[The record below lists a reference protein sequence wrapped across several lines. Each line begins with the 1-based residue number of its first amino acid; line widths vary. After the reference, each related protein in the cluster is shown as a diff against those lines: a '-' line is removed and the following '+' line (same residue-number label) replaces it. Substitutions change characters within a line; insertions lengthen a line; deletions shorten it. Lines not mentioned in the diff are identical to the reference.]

1 MANFYE
7 SNPDMQFNTDH
18 WIEWDGFVPQM
29 ESGFSD
35 AKKFTETKD
44 ARYEFA
50 PTTTEEALTNYK
62 AVFEAYA
69 QIIDGELYPH
79 LREID
84 NPGMQYKDG
93 KVTAPAAQVKFID
106 TLREAQI
113 LTFSVSRDYG
123 GQNFGLAAR
132 MPITEMVA
140 RADIG
145 TQIIISYFNM
155 SEMIE
160 FYGSDEMKKKY
171 LPLFAE
177 GKMLG
182 AMALTEPNIGSDLTN
197 AATKATKKE
206 DGSFVINGT
215 KIFITQGGG
224 FGEAKAAIFTIA
236 RSLDK
241 KGAFGLSF
249 FLVESDDIHVS
260 RIEEKVGLHSSATC
274 EILYENSKAQL
285 IGDEGAGLVKY
296 AINMMNG
303 ARIGIACQSL
313 GIAEAAYREAEKY
326 AEGRIQFG
334 VPIIQLTAV
343 KRMLDES
350 EARVHGAR
358 ALIYKASEMVDRY
371 FGNVKALTEKGEDEK
386 TIRKSELVARWD
398 KLAKILTPLAKFTAS
413 EFACKVAY
421 DAMQVHGG
429 VGYTEEYP
437 IAKIFRDARITTIY
451 EGTTQLQV
459 LAIIGGVVEGVNP
472 TSHLSQYFHELLG
485 GVAEEKYK
493 KVIAGYWTELGELT
507 SIYKEQEKPVKEHI
521 ALELCWH
528 LAYAIMAVF
537 LAKQLQIAK
546 TAGHDIVTEKERAL
560 NSLLLLADAQIAG
573 GRATIARMTR
583 TGA

>member
-7 SNPDMQFNTDH
+7 SNTDMQFNTDH

-29 ESGFSD
+29 ESGFAD
-35 AKKFTETKD
+35 AKKYAAAKD

-50 PTTTEEALTNYK
+50 PSSTEEALTNYK

-84 NPGMQYKDG
+84 KQGMQYKDG
-93 KVTAPAAQVKFID
+93 KVTPPAAQVKFIEA
-106 TLREAQI
+106 LKEAQI
-113 LTFSVSRDYG
+113 LTFSVSREYG

-197 AATKATKKE
+197 AATKAKKNE
-206 DGSFVINGT
+206 DGTFSINGT
-215 KIFITQGGG
+215 KIFITQGAG
-224 FGEAKAAIFTIA
+224 FGDAKAAIFTIA

-241 KGAFGLSF
+241 RGAFGLSF

-274 EILYENSKAQL
+274 EVLYENSKAQL
-285 IGDEGAGLVKY
+285 IGEEGAGLVKY

-326 AEGRIQFG
+326 AQGRIQFG

-343 KRMLDES
+343 KRMIDES
-350 EARVHGAR
+350 EARVQGAR

-371 FGNVKALTEKGEDEK
+371 FGNVKALTEQGQDEK
-386 TIRKSELVARWD
+386 TIRKSEQVARWD

-459 LAIIGGVVEGVNP
+459 LAIIGGVVEGVTP
-472 TSHLSQYFHELLG
+472 SSHLSQYFHELLNSLSDDKHK
-485 GVAEEKYK
+485 A
-493 KVIAGYWTELGELT
+493 ILSGYWAELSKLT
-507 SIYKEQEKPVKEHI
+507 LIYKEQEKQIKEHI

-528 LAYAIMAVF
+528 LAYTIMTVF
-537 LAKQLQIAK
+537 LAKQLMIAK
-546 TAGHDIVTEKERAL
+546 SVNHAVAEEKERAL
-560 NSLLLLADAQIAG
+560 KNMICLADAQIAA
-573 GRATIARMTR
+573 GRATITRMTGR
-583 TGA
+583 

>member
-7 SNPDMQFNTDH
+7 SNIDMQFNTDH

-29 ESGFSD
+29 ESGFAD
-35 AKKFTETKD
+35 AKKFSATKD

-50 PTTTEEALTNYK
+50 PSTTEEALANYK
-62 AVFEAYA
+62 AIFEAYA

-93 KVTAPAAQVKFID
+93 KIIPPAAQVKFINALKD
-106 TLREAQI
+106 AQI
-113 LTFSVSRDYG
+113 LTFSVSREHG

-160 FYGSDEMKKKY
+160 FYGSQEMKKKY
-171 LPLFAE
+171 LPLFVQ

-224 FGEAKAAIFTIA
+224 FGDAKAAIFTIA

-285 IGDEGAGLVKY
+285 IGEEGAGLVKY

-326 AEGRIQFG
+326 ATGRIQFG

-350 EARVHGAR
+350 EARVQGSR

-371 FGNVKALTEKGEDEK
+371 FGNIKQLTEQGQDEK
-386 TIRKSELVARWD
+386 TIRKSEQVARWD

-459 LAIIGGVVEGVNP
+459 LAIIGGVVEGV
-472 TSHLSQYFHELLG
+472 TASSHLSVYFHELLNSLSD
-485 GVAEEKYK
+485 AATRDT
-493 KVIAGYWTELGELT
+493 IAGYWAELVSLT
-507 SIYKEQEKPVKEHI
+507 AIYKEQEKPIKEHI

-528 LAYAIMAVF
+528 LSYAIMTVF
-537 LAKQLQIAK
+537 LAKQLHIAK
-546 TAGHDIVTEKERAL
+546 AANHAVVPEKERAL
-560 NSLLLLADAQIAG
+560 ANMIRLADAQIAAG
-573 GRATIARMTR
+573 KATIARVTMR
-583 TGA
+583 